1 MFRPTQ
7 PLSRPEF
14 ITLVA
19 MLIAVV
25 AFAIDAMLPSLPL
38 IAQELTPED
47 PNRAQLV
54 LAVFILGMGLGTVIT
69 GPLSDT
75 LGRKPVITWGL
86 VLYSVGAILAVFATS
101 IEMLL
106 AARLIQG
113 LGAAAPRVVAQAM
126 IRDLYSGRRMAQ
138 ISSFVMMIFILVPA
152 LAPSVGALI
161 ASGFGWRGVFG
172 GFVVFAAIGGLWLNL
187 RQPETLSTE
196 NTRTLKPTA
205 LWQAA
210 REVLTNRLVLIYIAV
225 MTLGF
230 ALLFALLSS
239 IQQIYGETYGKAD
252 SFPFWF
258 LVGGLLSGLGTVFNA
273 VLVMRVGMRRLAMF
287 AFGAQVVISVALLTI
302 TRLHVIGP
310 VLPFEVFFLW
320 QVSVFGM
327 AGLTFGNLNALALEP
342 MGHIAGMASSVV
354 TAIATVASVVIAA
367 PIGLAFNGTPNPLLI
382 GTAVCSMLAWAL
394 MRTARKLDPE
404 VKKAPLI
411 HV

>member
-86 VLYSVGAILAVFATS
+86 VLYSIGAILAVFATS

-161 ASGFGWRGVFG
+161 ASGFGWRWVFG

-187 RQPETLSTE
+187 RQPETLASE
-196 NTRTLKPTA
+196 NTRTLKPSA
-205 LWQAA
+205 LWEAA

-287 AFGAQVVISVALLTI
+287 AFGAQVIISVALLTI
-302 TRLHVIGP
+302 TQLHVIGP

-382 GTAVCSMLAWAL
+382 GTAVCSALAWAL

>member
-25 AFAIDAMLPSLPL
+25 AFAIDAMLPSLPF
-38 IAQELTPED
+38 IAQELTPD
-47 PNRAQLV
+47 NPNRAQLV
-54 LAVFILGMGLGTVIT
+54 LAIFILGMGLGTVIT

-75 LGRKPVITWGL
+75 FGRKPVITFGL
-86 VLYSVGAILAVFATS
+86 VLYSIGAILAVFATS

-113 LGAAAPRVVAQAM
+113 FGAAAPRVVAQAM

-152 LAPSVGALI
+152 LAPSVGAVI

-187 RQPETLSTE
+187 RQPETLATE
-196 NTRTLKPTA
+196 NTRTLEPSA
-205 LWQAA
+205 LWEAA

-273 VLVMRVGMRRLAMF
+273 VMVMRVGMRRLAMF
-287 AFGAQVVISVALLTI
+287 AFGAQVIISVALLTI

-382 GTAVCSMLAWAL
+382 GTAVCSALAWAL

>member
-7 PLSRPEF
+7 PMSRPEF

-25 AFAIDAMLPSLPL
+25 AFAIDAMLPSLPF
-38 IAQELTPED
+38 IAAELTPEN

-54 LAVFILGMGLGTVIT
+54 LAIFILGMGLGTVIT

-75 LGRKPVITWGL
+75 FGRKPVITFGL
-86 VLYSVGAILAVFATS
+86 VLYSIGAILAVFATS

-187 RQPETLSTE
+187 RQPETLATE

-239 IQQIYGETYGKAD
+239 IQQIYGDTYGKAD

-287 AFGAQVVISVALLTI
+287 AFGAQVIISVALLTI

-382 GTAVCSMLAWAL
+382 GTAVCSALAWAL

-404 VKKAPLI
+404 AKKAPLI

>member
-38 IAQELTPED
+38 IAQELTPAD

-75 LGRKPVITWGL
+75 LGRKLVITLGL
-86 VLYSVGAILAVFATS
+86 VLYSIGAILAVFATS

-287 AFGAQVVISVALLTI
+287 AFGAQVIISVALLTI

-320 QVSVFGM
+320 QVSVFAM

-382 GTAVCSMLAWAL
+382 GTAICSMLAWAL

>member
-86 VLYSVGAILAVFATS
+86 VLYSIGAILAVFATS

-138 ISSFVMMIFILVPA
+138 ISSFVMMIFSLVPA

-187 RQPETLSTE
+187 RQPETLATE
-196 NTRTLKPTA
+196 NTRTLEPSA
-205 LWQAA
+205 LWEAA

-287 AFGAQVVISVALLTI
+287 AFGAQVIISVALLTI
-302 TRLHVIGP
+302 TQLHVIGP

-382 GTAVCSMLAWAL
+382 GTAVCSALAWAL
-394 MRTARKLDPE
+394 MWTARKLDTE

>member
-86 VLYSVGAILAVFATS
+86 VLYSIGAILAVFATS

-187 RQPETLSTE
+187 RQPETLASE
-196 NTRTLKPTA
+196 NTRTLKPSA
-205 LWQAA
+205 LWEAA
-210 REVLTNRLVLIYIAV
+210 REVLTNSLVLIYIAV

-287 AFGAQVVISVALLTI
+287 AFGAQVIISVALLTI

-382 GTAVCSMLAWAL
+382 GTAVCSALAWAL

-404 VKKAPLI
+404 AKKAPLI

>member
-7 PLSRPEF
+7 PMSRPEF

-25 AFAIDAMLPSLPL
+25 AFAIDAMLPSLPF
-38 IAQELTPED
+38 IAAELTPEN

-54 LAVFILGMGLGTVIT
+54 LAIFILGMGFGTVIT

-75 LGRKPVITWGL
+75 FGRKPVITFGL
-86 VLYSVGAILAVFATS
+86 VLYSIGAILAVFATS

-187 RQPETLSTE
+187 RQPETLATE

-239 IQQIYGETYGKAD
+239 IQQIYGDTYGKAD

-287 AFGAQVVISVALLTI
+287 AFGAQVIISVALLTI

-382 GTAVCSMLAWAL
+382 GTAVCSALAWAL

-404 VKKAPLI
+404 AKKAPLI

>member
-38 IAQELTPED
+38 IAQELTPAD

-75 LGRKPVITWGL
+75 LGRKPVITLGL
-86 VLYSVGAILAVFATS
+86 VLYSIGAILAVFATS

-230 ALLFALLSS
+230 SLLFALLSS

-287 AFGAQVVISVALLTI
+287 AFGAQVIISVALLTI

>member
-1 MFRPTQ
+1 
-7 PLSRPEF
+7 
-14 ITLVA
+14 

-86 VLYSVGAILAVFATS
+86 VLYSIGAILAVFATS

-287 AFGAQVVISVALLTI
+287 AFGAQVIISVALLTI

>member
-86 VLYSVGAILAVFATS
+86 VLYSIGAILAVFATS

-187 RQPETLSTE
+187 RQPETLASE
-196 NTRTLKPTA
+196 NTRTLKPSA
-205 LWQAA
+205 LWEAA
-210 REVLTNRLVLIYIAV
+210 REVLTNSLVLIYIAV

-287 AFGAQVVISVALLTI
+287 AFGAQVIISVALLTI

-382 GTAVCSMLAWAL
+382 GTAVCSALAWAL

>member
-86 VLYSVGAILAVFATS
+86 VLYSIGAILAVFATS

-187 RQPETLSTE
+187 RQPETLASE
-196 NTRTLKPTA
+196 NTRTLKPSA
-205 LWQAA
+205 LWEAA

-239 IQQIYGETYGKAD
+239 IQHIYGETYGKAD

-287 AFGAQVVISVALLTI
+287 AFGAQVIISVALLTI

-382 GTAVCSMLAWAL
+382 GTAVCSALAWAL

-404 VKKAPLI
+404 AKKAPLI

>member
-86 VLYSVGAILAVFATS
+86 VLYSIGAILAVFATS

-187 RQPETLSTE
+187 RQPETLASE
-196 NTRTLKPTA
+196 NTRTLKPSA
-205 LWQAA
+205 LWEAA

-287 AFGAQVVISVALLTI
+287 AFGAQVIISVALLTI

-382 GTAVCSMLAWAL
+382 GTAVCSALAWAL

-404 VKKAPLI
+404 AKKAPLI

>member
-38 IAQELTPED
+38 IAQELTPAD

-287 AFGAQVVISVALLTI
+287 AFGAQVIISVALLTI

>member
-172 GFVVFAAIGGLWLNL
+172 GFVVFAALGGLWLNL

>member
-25 AFAIDAMLPSLPL
+25 AFAIDAMLPSLPF
-38 IAQELTPED
+38 IAAELTPEN

-54 LAVFILGMGLGTVIT
+54 LAIFILGMGFGTVIT

-75 LGRKPVITWGL
+75 FGRKPVITFGL
-86 VLYSVGAILAVFATS
+86 VLYSIGAILAVFATS

-187 RQPETLSTE
+187 RQPETLATE

-239 IQQIYGETYGKAD
+239 IQQIYGDTYGKAD

-287 AFGAQVVISVALLTI
+287 AFGAQVIISVALLTI

-382 GTAVCSMLAWAL
+382 GTAVCSALAWAL

-404 VKKAPLI
+404 AKKAPLI

>member
-86 VLYSVGAILAVFATS
+86 VLYSIGAILAVFATS

-187 RQPETLSTE
+187 RQPETLASE
-196 NTRTLKPTA
+196 NTRTLKPSA
-205 LWQAA
+205 LWEAA

-287 AFGAQVVISVALLTI
+287 AFGAQVIISVALLTI

-382 GTAVCSMLAWAL
+382 GTAVCSALAWAL